1 MFERYTERARHITV
15 AAQDE
20 ARLLRHNYIGTEHL
34 LIALIR
40 EEGVAGRVLA
50 SLGIAAEEVRAQVR
64 NIVGQGDEVTTGQ
77 IPFSPYAKKAMEHA
91 LREALSLGH
100 NYIGPEHLLLGLSRE
115 NVGTAARILMEFDVD
130 GEKIRSEVIRLL
142 SGNRQSRVTLAEA
155 EAALQRKKAERDS
168 RTSPVIDWSK
178 LTLEETGTLVD
189 LLRKALP
196 HPE

>member
-1 MFERYTERARHITV
+1 MG
-15 AAQDE
+15 
-20 ARLLRHNYIGTEHL
+20 HNYIGTEHL
-34 LIALIR
+34 LLGLLR
-40 EEGVAGRVLA
+40 DEGSLAGRTLA
-50 SLGIAAEEVRAQVR
+50 SRGITLEAVRAQVER
-64 NIVGQGDEVTTGQ
+64 IVGRGVGSESQQ
-77 IPFSPYAKKAMEHA
+77 IPFSPFAKKTMEQA

-100 NYIGPEHLLLGLSRE
+100 NYIGTEHLLLGLTRE
-115 NVGTAARILMEFDVD
+115 NEGTAARILMEFDVD